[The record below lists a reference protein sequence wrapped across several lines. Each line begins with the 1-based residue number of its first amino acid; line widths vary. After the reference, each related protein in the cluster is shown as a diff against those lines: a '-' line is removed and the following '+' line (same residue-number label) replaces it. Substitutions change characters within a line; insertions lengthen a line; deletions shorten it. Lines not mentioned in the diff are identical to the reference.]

1 VEPRRIVFMGTPEFG
16 VPVLEEL
23 ARSRY
28 DVVAVFTRPDRPAGR
43 GRQMAPSPVKR
54 AALEHGFR
62 VIEPST
68 MRGRESAA
76 RLAELRPDV
85 VVVAAFAYLLPPE
98 VLAVPSLGCL
108 NVHPS
113 LLPRHRGPSPVA
125 AALLS
130 GDARTGVSIML
141 MDEGLDTGPV
151 LAQESLNISETDS
164 TGSLTGALSEMGARL
179 LRSTLGKWLE
189 GDVVPRPQDESLATC
204 SELIRAEDARLDW
217 SLPAVELW
225 RRVRAYYPWPGCYTM
240 WEGRRLKIHSC
251 QPLQEREMGGV
262 GRVVEMPVTSV
273 LRIGV
278 VTGEGVL
285 GLGEV
290 QLEGKRQVSA
300 EEFVRGQGGFIGSS
314 LVTK

>member
-1 VEPRRIVFMGTPEFG
+1 MGTPEFG

-23 ARSRY
+23 AHGPY
-28 DVVAVFTRPDRPAGR
+28 ELVAVFSRPDRPAGR

-68 MRGRESAA
+68 MRGEESAA
-76 RLAELRPDV
+76 SLAELRPDV

-98 VLAVPSLGCL
+98 VLAAPRLGCL

-151 LAQESLNISETDS
+151 LSQEALSISETDS
-164 TGSLTGALSEMGARL
+164 TGSLTGALSVMGARL
-179 LRSTLGKWLE
+179 LHSTLDRWLE
-189 GDVVPRPQDESLATC
+189 GDVVLQPQDESLATC
-204 SELIRAEDARLDW
+204 SELIRANDAGLDW

-225 RRVRAYYPWPGCYTM
+225 RRVRAYYPWPGCYTT
-240 WEGRRLKIHSC
+240 WEGKRLKIHSC
-251 QPLQEREMGGV
+251 RPIQEVQTGGV
-262 GRVVEMPVTSV
+262 GRVVELPVTSA

-278 VTGEGVL
+278 VTGKGLL

-290 QLEGKRQVSA
+290 QLEGKRKVSA
-300 EEFVRGQGGFIGSS
+300 EEFVRGHGGFIGSS
-314 LVTK
+314 LVT